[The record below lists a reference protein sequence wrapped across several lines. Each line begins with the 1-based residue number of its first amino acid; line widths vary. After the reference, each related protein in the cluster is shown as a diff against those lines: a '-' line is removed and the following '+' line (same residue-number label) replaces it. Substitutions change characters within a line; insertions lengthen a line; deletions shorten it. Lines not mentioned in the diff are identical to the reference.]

1 MSSWWHPSKGSSG
14 NTNKF
19 MPICDHRKKERSYR
33 LKRLS
38 GMFWIGTQAHQRS
51 RTIRF
56 SPLNQ
61 PGTRWPMISMRLGQ
75 ERKDWQAPF
84 CSRIMAR
91 PKSQPSNW
99 PTPNMCYY
107 LTQWPRPQAFL
118 TNGDRRKL
126 PSLKNCANITSIWWV
141 LNMKNYGRARGHDAT
156 ARTIK
161 QITRTGQSR

>member
-14 NTNKF
+14 NTRTC
-19 MPICDHRKKERSYR
+19 MIPCVRRKKERSYR

-38 GMFWIGTQAHQRS
+38 GMFWNGTQAHQRS

-56 SPLNQ
+56 SPFNQ

-75 ERKDWQAPF
+75 EKRVWQAPF
-84 CSRIMAR
+84 CKRIMAR

-99 PTPNMCYY
+99 PTPNRYYY

-126 PSLKNCANITSIWWV
+126 PSLKNCAITTSIWWV
-141 LNMKNYGRARGHDAT
+141 LNMKNDLTRRKHNAT
-156 ARTIK
+156 ARNIK
-161 QITRTGQSR
+161 RITRTGQSR